1 MPVTSST
8 NPVTIKDL
16 EDHDE
21 HITAIFRKTHQEL
34 LTELQSTQREV
45 QKLRIEVN
53 ELKQQVPPKL
63 KTL

>member
-1 MPVTSST
+1 MPLTNGG

-16 EDHDE
+16 DDLDE
-21 HITAIFRKTHQEL
+21 HISAIVKKTHQEL
-34 LTELQSTQREV
+34 LSEIHSAKLEV
-45 QKLRIEVN
+45 AKLRMEVN